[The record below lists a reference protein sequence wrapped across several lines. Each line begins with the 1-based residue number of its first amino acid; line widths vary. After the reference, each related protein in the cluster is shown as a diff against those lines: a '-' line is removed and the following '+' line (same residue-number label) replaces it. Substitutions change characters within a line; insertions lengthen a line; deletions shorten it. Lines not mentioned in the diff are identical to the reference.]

1 MRLRQKVAKAAVV
14 AVLSASAVAYGALE
28 KHVTVRVEGQLT
40 RVGTFAGTVGEVL
53 DRAHVQLGQKDL
65 VRPPVTTPLHDGM
78 LIEVRRAKPIT
89 LVFNGQPKQIIV
101 TGLTV
106 EEVIEEMH
114 LRASLADYVGSPL
127 AARITPGMVIV
138 YRNAVG
144 IRVEHDGIS
153 QQVITNAAT
162 VGQVLKELGVKLAGK
177 DQISVPAN
185 TYPTAGLV
193 VKVFRIGTRVEEIME
208 KVPYETETR
217 DNVFLERGHHAL
229 LRSGRNGLA
238 RASYKV
244 TYKNGKV
251 ISKQRIGAHIIR
263 RPQSRLLAVGIG
275 PHCICTRGTET
286 GDGTWYRH
294 SGLTAA
300 SPWLP
305 FGTVVR
311 VTNLENG
318 RTVTVTI
325 NDRGPTGPGR
335 IIDLSDK
342 AFDHIA
348 SLSEGVIRVRI
359 RW

>member
-1 MRLRQKVAKAAVV
+1 MHLRQKVAKAAVV

-28 KHVTVRVEGQLT
+28 KHVTVRVEGSLI
-40 RVGTFAGTVGEVL
+40 RVGTFASTVGEVL
-53 DRAHVQLGQKDL
+53 DRADVKLGPKDV
-65 VRPPVTTPLHDGM
+65 VRPPVTTPLHNGM

-89 LVFNGQPKQIIV
+89 LLFNGQPKQVIV

-144 IRVEHDGIS
+144 IRVEHDGVT

-162 VGQVLKELGVKLAGK
+162 VGQVLKELGVKLIGK
-177 DQISVPAN
+177 DQVSVPVTA
-185 TYPTAGLV
+185 YPTAGLV
-193 VKVFRIGTRVEEIME
+193 IKVFRVGTRVETSME
-208 KVPYETETR
+208 KIPFKTETKG
-217 DNVFLERGHHAL
+217 NAYLERGQHAL
-229 LRSGRNGLA
+229 LRGGRAGLA
-238 RASYKV
+238 RVSYRV

-251 ISKQRIGAHIIR
+251 VSRQRLGSHTLRAPRNKIM
-263 RPQSRLLAVGIG
+263 SVGIG
-275 PHCICTRGTET
+275 PHCICTRGTKT

-294 SGLTAA
+294 AGLTAA
-300 SPWLP
+300 SPWLA

-335 IIDLSDK
+335 IIDLSDR
-342 AFDHIA
+342 AFAHIA